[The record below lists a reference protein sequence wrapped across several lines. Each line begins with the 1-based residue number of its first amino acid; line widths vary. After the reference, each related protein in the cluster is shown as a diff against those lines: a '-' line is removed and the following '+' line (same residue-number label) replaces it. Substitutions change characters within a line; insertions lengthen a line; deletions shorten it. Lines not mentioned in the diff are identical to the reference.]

1 MRNTY
6 LILNG
11 CGSWPGKV
19 LVLLQVA
26 HPYEYR
32 SIFPLVR
39 DLHPFFFP
47 FYFFIALW
55 FWIVF
60 ILSHPLRKWWWC
72 WLLKFNFLARN
83 RCPVIWYK
91 IYDTALDQYLNR
103 TSHSSG
109 LPVPIFFVC
118 SKLETWCGIRSD
130 RDPTKS
136 WSWKTPYQRNPRVH
150 THTHHHPHHN
160 NCIDLLYS
168 KNFWPTLHLLP
179 HNFSTNYLMI
189 AIFDKQENR

>member
-39 DLHPFFFP
+39 DLHPFFFH
-47 FYFFIALW
+47 FIFLLHSDSGLFSYFLILW
-55 FWIVF
+55 GNDDGVG
-60 ILSHPLRKWWWC
+60 
-72 WLLKFNFLARN
+72 LLKFNFLARN

-109 LPVPIFFVC
+109 LLYPFSLSVRNWKHDVAFDPIEILL
-118 SKLETWCGIRSD
+118 SHDHEKLRINVTREYT
-130 RDPTKS
+130 
-136 WSWKTPYQRNPRVH
+136 H
-150 THTHHHPHHN
+150 THTPSSSSQQLYWFTVFEK
-160 NCIDLLYS
+160 LLTNTS
-168 KNFWPTLHLLP
+168 SLTTQFLHKLFDDCNF
-179 HNFSTNYLMI
+179 
-189 AIFDKQENR
+189 R